1 MKLTTGQAAAR
12 GESADGA
19 PLAEAAAEEARTQA
33 DCASA
38 RAARELWDASGG
50 SCEEEDAEGK
60 ARRRRRAQAEPGRV
74 TAGRSGVARAA
85 DQSGDKEGYCAS
97 RER

>member
-1 MKLTTGQAAAR
+1 MQR
-12 GESADGA
+12 GRRGGG
-19 PLAEAAAEEARTQA
+19 
-33 DCASA
+33 
-38 RAARELWDASGG
+38 EL
-50 SCEEEDAEGK
+50 
-60 ARRRRRAQAEPGRV
+60 RRSRAEPGRV